1 MLKNTFCH
9 IPGIG
14 PRVESRL
21 WSRGYHTWDCVIG
34 GCPEKLPSRLRST
47 LPAELKQSAA
57 ALEVE
62 NVRFFQDRLPPPERW
77 RMFPDFRHSAA
88 YFDIET
94 TGLRPDY
101 STITTIA
108 LFDGRKIRYYVYG
121 KNLDEFVDD
130 ISQYKLLITYNGEC
144 FDIPFIERF
153 FGIEVKAAHIDLR
166 YVLRSLGYK
175 GGLKGC
181 EKQLGID
188 RGDLDGVDGYFAVL
202 LWFDY
207 AENGNERALETL
219 LAYNIEDV
227 VNLERLMVTA
237 CNLKLKKTPFSRSI
251 MFDPPSPP
259 RLPFKPDRDTIA
271 RIRKRYFRY

>member
-21 WSRGYHTWDCVIG
+21 WSRGYHTWDCVLG

-62 NVRFFQDRLPPPERW
+62 NVRFFQDRLPPTERW

-166 YVLRSLGYK
+166 HVLRSLGYK